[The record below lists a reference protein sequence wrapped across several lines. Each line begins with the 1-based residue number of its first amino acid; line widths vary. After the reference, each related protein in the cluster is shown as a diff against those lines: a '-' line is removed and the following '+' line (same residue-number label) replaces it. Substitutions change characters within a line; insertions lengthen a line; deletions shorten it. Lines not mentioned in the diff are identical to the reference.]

1 MKPKTRFQY
10 KVAAA
15 NERLQPIKDKAVE
28 WAFHHTLSHYAF
40 RSPKG
45 QTTCL
50 DCGHKW
56 NETGDKKC
64 RCPKCGAELE
74 INDTLCRKAVDKS
87 YCAVL
92 ETQDGMQIQ
101 RVFLL
106 TAIYRKGGKPEL
118 HIRETLRYW
127 LDENGQSAVTAL

>member
-15 NERLQPIKDKAVE
+15 NERLQSIKDKAVE
-28 WAFHHTLSHYAF
+28 WAFHHTLNHYAF

-45 QTTCL
+45 LTTCL

-56 NETGDKKC
+56 HEKGDKKC
-64 RCPKCGAELE
+64 ICPKCGAKLE

-87 YCAVL
+87 YCSVL

-106 TAIYRKGGKPEL
+106 TAVYRKGGKP
-118 HIRETLRYW
+118 
-127 LDENGQSAVTAL
+127 